1 MNGREALTFVKKHG
15 VVLMSARGP
24 VPNLAE
30 AIAGEPIRGSWW
42 GHPMSHHIYQVFEA
56 VRDSEQVLVC
66 RLAGG
71 KVTFVHR
78 RLWPALVRLAGRLP
92 KRGLAA
98 IREEHT
104 ARGHHRTV
112 VTPFPRWVPKEVLA
126 RARRLS
132 VAEAVSAIGVE
143 LLFKVSG
150 QKFAQPN
157 HRLQATSGGLGGA
170 GPSRRA
176 LARRA

>member
-1 MNGREALTFVKKHG
+1 MNEREALAFVRTYG

-24 VPNLAE
+24 VPSLAE
-30 AIAGEPIRGSWW
+30 AIAGGPVRGSWW
-42 GHPMSHHIYQVFEA
+42 GHPLSHHMFRVFETVSA
-56 VRDSEQVLVC
+56 SKSVLVC

-92 KRGLAA
+92 RRGLAA

-104 ARGHHRTV
+104 ARGSHRTV

-132 VAEAVSAIGVE
+132 IIDAVAAIGAE
-143 LLFKVSG
+143 LLPRLSG
-150 QKFAQPN
+150 PAVRRRQ
-157 HRLQATSGGLGGA
+157 GA
-170 GPSRRA
+170 REPS
-176 LARRA
+176 

>member
-1 MNGREALTFVKKHG
+1 MTGRDALTFVKKHG
-15 VVLMSARGP
+15 VVLMSARGA
-24 VPNLAE
+24 VPSLAE

-42 GHPMSHHIYQVFEA
+42 GHPMSRHMYQVFDE

-92 KRGLAA
+92 RGGLAA
-98 IREEHT
+98 VREEHT

-112 VTPFPRWVPKEVLA
+112 VTPFPRWVPKDVLA
-126 RARRLS
+126 RSKRLS
-132 VAEAVSAIGVE
+132 VEAAVSKVGAG
-143 LLFKVSG
+143 LLLKVSG
-150 QKFAQPN
+150 PKFE
-157 HRLQATSGGLGGA
+157 
-170 GPSRRA
+170 RRE
-176 LARRA
+176 RVST

>member
-1 MNGREALTFVKKHG
+1 M
-15 VVLMSARGP
+15 LMSARGP

-42 GHPMSHHIYQVFEA
+42 GHPMSHRMYQVFEA
-56 VRDSEQVLVC
+56 VRGSEQVLVC

-78 RLWPALVRLAGRLP
+78 RLWPALVRLAGRIP

-104 ARGHHRTV
+104 ARGRHRSM
-112 VTPFPRWVPKEVLA
+112 VTSFPRWVPKEVLG
-126 RARRLS
+126 RARQLS
-132 VAEAVSAIGVE
+132 IAEAASAIGIE
-143 LLFKVSG
+143 LLLKVSG
-150 QKFAQPN
+150 RRFARPN
-157 HRLQATSGGLGGA
+157 DRSQARAEGSGGGGPA
-170 GPSRRA
+170 RRSH
-176 LARRA
+176 ARRA

>member
-1 MNGREALTFVKKHG
+1 MNGRDAVSFVKKHG
-15 VVLMSARGP
+15 IVLMSARGS

-30 AIAGEPIRGSWW
+30 AVAGGRIRGSWW
-42 GHPMSHHIYQVFEA
+42 GHPMSHQIFQILET

-71 KVTFVHR
+71 KMTFVHR
-78 RLWPALVRLAGRLP
+78 RLWAAMVRLAGRLP

-104 ARGHHRTV
+104 ARGHHRTA
-112 VTPFPRWVPKEVLA
+112 VTSFPRWVPGEVLG
-126 RARRLS
+126 RAKRLS
-132 VAEAVSAIGVE
+132 VADAVSAIGAE

-150 QKFAQPN
+150 RKFAQPR
-157 HRLQATSGGLGGA
+157 HR
-170 GPSRRA
+170 R
-176 LARRA
+176 